1 MQELRKDSSIWSFI
15 VCSREIFVCSARIER
30 EKQREREREREGFR
44 KRDGEKEKV
53 RES

>member
-30 EKQREREREREGFR
+30 EKQREREREGFR